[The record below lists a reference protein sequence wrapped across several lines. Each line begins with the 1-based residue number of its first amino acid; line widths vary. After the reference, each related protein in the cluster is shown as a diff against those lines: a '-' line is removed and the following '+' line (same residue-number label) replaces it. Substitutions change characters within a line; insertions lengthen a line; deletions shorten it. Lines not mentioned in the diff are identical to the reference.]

1 MLEERHFSLTDL
13 REKISNSITGIFR
26 QFKFVESEQEKV
38 ENALYLLSTEQTA
51 YSDSLSTIRK
61 FYNQSPEHRSALFQL
76 LNEMEPKNIESILNQ
91 IYAVMDT
98 PEWLIVLRED
108 FINLRKKRI
117 AGKKI
122 LPMRNLNS
130 TFKDYFSK
138 IFNFQYFNAR
148 VCNLQNTS
156 IKLLKYIA
164 EKEGVHPSAH
174 WWSFE
179 NRLNSPDRI
188 ILSIEH
194 FKMPSVPLV
203 YIEIAF
209 SRGIIRN
216 IEKIIGPK
224 RGTIDVSKAN
234 TAIFYSIN
242 TTFKGLQ
249 GIGAGRKMIIQAKE
263 FLKKNYPRISR
274 FATLSPVPK
283 FRSYLETVL
292 GTQEHDFFLHGNAL
306 NENQEHRFF
315 TEKELTEI
323 KQELTRSNPESES
336 LELTGMLKSV
346 LEREKW
352 YSNPVFRKN
361 MKNPLKNLMLHY
373 LTQEKRKDKKTG
385 KHTNAVF
392 DPVEN
397 FHLCNGAYIGGI
409 NFCANVSP
417 RGLKESF
424 GFMVN
429 YIYNEKKM
437 DANKLRYI
445 KGEVIVKKL

>member
-1 MLEERHFSLTDL
+1 MLEERHFNLTEL
-13 REKISNSITGIFR
+13 REKISDSITGIFR
-26 QFKFVESEQEKV
+26 QFKFIKPVQEKV

-61 FYNQSPEHRSALFQL
+61 FYNQSPEHQSALFQIL
-76 LNEMEPKNIESILNQ
+76 DAMDPKRIESILNQ
-91 IYAVMDT
+91 IFAVMDT

-108 FINLRKKRI
+108 FINLREKKV
-117 AGKKI
+117 AGKRV
-122 LPMRNLNS
+122 LPMKNLNA
-130 TFKDYFSK
+130 TFKEYFSK
-138 IFNFQYFNAR
+138 IFNFQYFNTR

-156 IKLLKYIA
+156 VKLLKYIA

-194 FKMPSVPLV
+194 FKMPSIPLV

-209 SRGIIRN
+209 SRGLIRN
-216 IEKIIGPK
+216 IESVIGSK

-249 GIGAGRKMIIQAKE
+249 GIGAGRKMIIRAKE
-263 FLKKNYPRISR
+263 FLKKNYPQISR
-274 FATLSPVPK
+274 FATLSPVPE

-292 GTQEHDFFLHGNAL
+292 DTQDHDFFLHGQDI
-306 NENQEHRFF
+306 NENREHQFF
-315 TEKELTEI
+315 TEKEIREI
-323 KQELTRSNPESES
+323 RQELKSEDF
-336 LELTGMLKSV
+336 ELAGMLKTV
-346 LEREKW
+346 LEKKKW
-352 YSNPVFRKN
+352 YGNPVFRKN
-361 MKNPLKNLMLHY
+361 MKSPLKNLMLYY
-373 LTQEKRKDKKTG
+373 LKEEKRHDRKTG
-385 KHTNAVF
+385 LHTNAAF

-397 FHLCNGAYIGGI
+397 FHLSNGAYIGGI

-417 RGLKESF
+417 RGVEESF

-429 YIYNEKKM
+429 YIYDEKKM
-437 DANKLRYI
+437 DADKLRYSA
-445 KGEVIVKKL
+445 GEVIIRI

>member
-1 MLEERHFSLTDL
+1 MLEDRHFSLMEL

-26 QFKFVESEQEKV
+26 QFKFVKPEQEKV

-61 FYNQSPEHRSALFQL
+61 FYNQSPEHQSALFQI
-76 LNEMEPKNIESILNQ
+76 LNAMEPKRIESILNQ

-98 PEWLIVLRED
+98 PEWLISLRED
-108 FINLRKKRI
+108 FINLRKRKI
-117 AGKKI
+117 AGKKV
-122 LPMRNLNS
+122 LPMKNLNS
-130 TFKDYFSK
+130 TFKEYFSK
-138 IFNFQYFNAR
+138 IFNFQYFNTR

-164 EKEGVHPSAH
+164 EKEGVHPAEH

-188 ILSIEH
+188 ILSMEH
-194 FKMPSVPLV
+194 FKMPSIPLV

-209 SRGIIRN
+209 SRGLIRN
-216 IEKIIGPK
+216 IEKIIGSK

-249 GIGAGRKMIIQAKE
+249 GIGAGRKMIIRAKK
-263 FLKKNYPRISR
+263 FLKKNYPQISR

-292 GTQEHDFFLHGNAL
+292 ETQDHNFFLHGNDI
-306 NENQEHRFF
+306 NENREHHFF
-315 TEKELTEI
+315 TEKEITEI
-323 KQELTRSNPESES
+323 KQELIRSNPKSEDF
-336 LELTGMLKSV
+336 ELTRMLKAV
-346 LEREKW
+346 LEKEKW
-352 YSNPVFRKN
+352 YGNPVFRKN
-361 MKNPLKNLMLHY
+361 MKNPLKNLMLYY

-385 KHTNAVF
+385 KSTNAAF

-397 FHLCNGAYIGGI
+397 FHLSNGVYIGGI

-437 DANKLRYI
+437 DANKLRYME
-445 KGEVIVKKL
+445 GEVIVKEL